1 MKKFAFILTFVVIVT
16 ALAGCGCTRQNPG
29 EPISSVPTLP
39 EIVSSIPMPPL
50 PPESSVPPFASSQAL
65 KPTMGA
71 DFSEIG
77 TLPSAPVT
85 WGPGTRR
92 DSDNRS
98 EACVAL
104 QKRFENYSCDF
115 IMPNE
120 QKIYLTFD
128 QGYEN
133 GFTAKIL
140 DTLKEKNVKAVFFVT
155 GHYVKSAP
163 ELVQRMIDEG
173 HTVGNHSFDHL
184 NHATSS
190 LESAYQDTKKL
201 HDYVEEN
208 FGYTMNLF
216 RYPEG
221 AFSERSLGMH
231 QQMGYKA
238 VFWSFAYKDWDPKNQ
253 MGTTVAL
260 QKLTD
265 GLQPGSIILM
275 HTVGSDNA
283 AVLGDFI
290 DNARAKGYSIE
301 LYS

>member
-1 MKKFAFILTFVVIVT
+1 MKKTALILTLIVALT
-16 ALAGCGCTRQNPG
+16 AIVGCGCTRQNPT
-29 EPISSVPTLP
+29 EPISSVPTIP

-50 PPESSVPPFASSQAL
+50 PPESVPPYSSSQIV

-71 DFSEIG
+71 DFNEIG
-77 TLPSAPVT
+77 TLPNAPIV

-104 QKRFENYSCDF
+104 QQRFKDYSCDF

-133 GFTAKIL
+133 GFTEKIL

-155 GHYVKSAP
+155 GHYVKTAP
-163 ELVQRMIDEG
+163 DLVKRMIDEG
-173 HTVGNHSFDHL
+173 HTVANHSFDHL

-190 LESAYQDTKKL
+190 LESAYEDTKEL

-221 AFSERSLGMH
+221 TFNEQVLKMH
-231 QQMGYKA
+231 QQMGYKT

-253 MGTTVAL
+253 MAPEQAL
-260 QKLTD
+260 QKLSG
-265 GLQPGSIILM
+265 GLQPGSIVLM
-275 HTVGSDNA
+275 HTVGSTNA
-283 AVLGDFI
+283 TVLGDFI
-290 DNARAKGYSIE
+290 DNARAQGYSVE